1 MTQTLAADFTV
12 YSNNGWIIASDFDY
26 THYLGRPAGYNTTV
40 FLITPSIAKTFLK
53 NKAGELR
60 LSCFD
65 LLNQNQTVTYQP
77 MLTRSLT
84 PFQIT

>member
-1 MTQTLAADFTV
+1 MTQTLAADFTA

-26 THYLGRPAGYNTTV
+26 THYYGRPTGYNTSV

-53 NKAGELR
+53 NKVGELR

-65 LLNQNQTVTYQP
+65 LLNQNQTG
-77 MLTRSLT
+77 SCCT
-84 PFQIT
+84 P